1 MSKGLGNAKYC
12 RSFVRRVH
20 GVPRV
25 PGTTLASGD
34 KPSRSLRPGREQAA
48 AGTQVTGVASRC
60 RSGGGVG
67 APPGGHG
74 ATVTCD
80 HGSSDEQPQSR
91 APGSSGPRPRRPPSS
106 AVPGR
111 QWWLL
116 GTQVTRGRPGASCC
130 SPTLVPEECWPH
142 SSRAS
147 VSPPGQWPS
156 WYKWPPGGS

>member
-1 MSKGLGNAKYC
+1 MSFIHSTCSQSPTCAGHDSWPLGTSPRGAYGRD
-12 RSFVRRVH
+12 RSRQQPAHRSPVWLLGAAL
-20 GVPRV
+20 GVVSV
-25 PGTTLASGD
+25 P
-34 KPSRSLRPGREQAA
+34 
-48 AGTQVTGVASRC
+48 
-60 RSGGGVG
+60 
-67 APPGGHG
+67 PPGGHG
-74 ATVTCD
+74 ATVTCE

-91 APGSSGPRPRRPPSS
+91 APGSSGPRPRRPLSS

-116 GTQVTRGRPGASCC
+116 GTQLTRGRPGASCC

-147 VSPPGQWPS
+147 VSPPGQGPS